1 MIRGDNSKMK
11 SASNSPFKLVATV
24 AVITALLAGC
34 HDKQHDS
41 ANQSA
46 AASQPAV
53 QEESKAE
60 IAQRGRDQLLSAVSG
75 VWKPD
80 TGTGLTIISASGSDI
95 QIVQG
100 DTLLPAALGDVDS
113 SNDNV
118 NFKIFWKSGKQE
130 IRTITS
136 TMDGD
141 STSSIVITAADGSQ
155 HRYDLV
161 RRISQDDLNRISA
174 LNARGT
180 TTLTESTPAPEQA
193 KAVADRGVIDMYLGG
208 IDMNL
213 RSCPGSTCAAVIIVP
228 RDSKVSADTSTVRDV
243 TETSG
248 VNTPWVRV
256 TYEGAYCAPS
266 EQDSVTGCAPSK
278 GTDAPVTGWMNY
290 TRLLSAPRAQ
300 P

>member
-1 MIRGDNSKMK
+1 MIRGDTSKMK

-34 HDKQHDS
+34 QEKHHDS
-41 ANQSA
+41 ANESA
-46 AASQPAV
+46 PASQPAAA
-53 QEESKAE
+53 EPSKAE
-60 IAQRGRDQLLSAVSG
+60 VAQRAREQLLSAVSG

-95 QIVQG
+95 QIAQG
-100 DTLLPAALGDVDS
+100 DTLLPTALGDVDS
-113 SNDNV
+113 ANDTV

-130 IRTITS
+130 VRTITS

-155 HRYDLV
+155 RRYDLV
-161 RRISQDDLNRISA
+161 RRLSQDDLNRISA
-174 LNARGT
+174 LNAQGT
-180 TTLTESTPAPEQA
+180 ATPSESTPAPEQA
-193 KAVADRGVIDMYLGG
+193 KAATDRGVIDMYLGG

-228 RDSKVSADTSTVRDV
+228 KDSKVSADTSTLREV

-266 EQDSVTGCAPSK
+266 EQDSTTGCAPSK
-278 GTDAPVTGWMNY
+278 GTDAPVIGWMNY
-290 TRLLSAPRAQ
+290 SRLLNAPRDQ
-300 P
+300 S